1 MTIGGS
7 PQGALLRQPGKEE
20 ASVVYL
26 MIIIVAAIAGITRL
40 AMQQRREQKMH
51 LLDDFR
57 SSLERLSSQP
67 LPAQGR
73 ASSGGSRKAFN
84 GRLPFNHKKRPESPR
99 GEWERIAPPADDI
112 FSPAPA
118 RSAEPSDDF
127 FGHSAQFEQTPAP
140 APARDDFFQDEIYEE
155 DRPRRK
161 TRKQREPLL
170 AGRLWAKP
178 REPWLWTYE
187 KKKPRSSQAARRR
200 SEIEYVDFASENELV
215 YAAEGNLARS
225 GYGPRSPQRNF
236 AGPSGSASRGG
247 LEPARRDAAKRR
259 LEVRRHT
266 GSRLS

>member
-1 MTIGGS
+1 
-7 PQGALLRQPGKEE
+7 
-20 ASVVYL
+20 
-26 MIIIVAAIAGITRL
+26 MIIIVAAIAGIARL

-57 SSLERLSSQP
+57 SSLERLSNQP

-73 ASSGGSRKAFN
+73 ASTGGSRKALN

-112 FSPAPA
+112 FSPVPGRA
-118 RSAEPSDDF
+118 AEPADDF
-127 FGHSAQFEQTPAP
+127 FGHSVRVDEPAP
-140 APARDDFFQDEIYEE
+140 APARDDFFEDEVYEE
-155 DRPRRK
+155 DRPRRR
-161 TRKQREPLL
+161 TRKQRQPLL

-178 REPWLWTYE
+178 KEPWLWTYN
-187 KKKPRSSQAARRR
+187 KKPRRSASRPSRRD
-200 SEIEYVDFASENELV
+200 EVEYVDFAAEDDLV

-247 LEPARRDAAKRR
+247 LDATRRDAAKGRI
-259 LEVRRHT
+259 EMRRHT